1 MSYFP
6 CPKCDG
12 ILDLKQAKNGSNMG
26 EYFYGCTNFSNSLV
40 NCKTTID
47 KVGILNYLHSE
58 LFSNSAIP
66 QPLNGVLWSDSEL
79 NNYNNK
85 QLAMICSNNGYD
97 IGHEN
102 LKENLISF
110 IKYYQTTYYKIHRGC
125 LLFSKP
131 INSDYI
137 LDFSYSFYFDND
149 ENNYSDMVLD
159 SFLALKK
166 TSIIVKNFLGK
177 KIGKASITRSG
188 IEIDLSESISNSK
201 EYELLTVVDIQKTNC
216 KSFVVSGE
224 ATLDLFNSE
233 EELFL
238 ETFLAN
244 N

>member
-1 MSYFP
+1 
-6 CPKCDG
+6 
-12 ILDLKQAKNGSNMG
+12 
-26 EYFYGCTNFSNSLV
+26 
-40 NCKTTID
+40 
-47 KVGILNYLHSE
+47 
-58 LFSNSAIP
+58 
-66 QPLNGVLWSDSEL
+66 
-79 NNYNNK
+79 
-85 QLAMICSNNGYD
+85 
-97 IGHEN
+97 
-102 LKENLISF
+102 
-110 IKYYQTTYYKIHRGC
+110 
-125 LLFSKP
+125 
-131 INSDYI
+131 
-137 LDFSYSFYFDND
+137 
-149 ENNYSDMVLD
+149 MVLD